1 MNIWHLSEI
10 TSSPEA
16 LGVLRALGL
25 IGLKEAL
32 EVLEALEALG
42 LLGHPRALETLM
54 LAMGFL
60 EALGAPLRAPW
71 DPT

>member
-32 EVLEALEALG
+32 EVLEALG